1 MLAIENFAVVG
12 TGTGV
17 GKTVVTA
24 GLVGAFREA
33 DVDACG
39 VKPAQTGFPPADDAG
54 FVADACGSEEAS
66 TCLRQLEPALA
77 PAVAAEQAGET
88 LSYEVIREGC
98 TQAVRAADIGVVEG
112 IGGLRVPLADSREVI
127 DLVADLGLP
136 AVVVARAGLGTL
148 NHSALTVEALRRRDV
163 EVTGIVLND
172 YTGETLA
179 ERTNPDVLAEMTG
192 CQVET
197 LPSLDLDDPVDAVEG
212 VREHLSTGILPTCES
227 QRTPPGRPP

>member
-1 MLAIENFAVVG
+1 MNDVSFAVLGTGGIGRRTLEVSTHKEGLTPVAASDRNGVAFDPDGLDIEELLEATEGNIAGDVLAVENFAVVG

-39 VKPAQTGFPPADDAG
+39 VKPAQTGFPPDDDAG

-66 TCLRQLEPALA
+66 TCLRRLEPALA

-98 TQAVRAADIGVVEG
+98 T
-112 IGGLRVPLADSREVI
+112 
-127 DLVADLGLP
+127 
-136 AVVVARAGLGTL
+136 
-148 NHSALTVEALRRRDV
+148 
-163 EVTGIVLND
+163 
-172 YTGETLA
+172 
-179 ERTNPDVLAEMTG
+179 
-192 CQVET
+192 
-197 LPSLDLDDPVDAVEG
+197 
-212 VREHLSTGILPTCES
+212 
-227 QRTPPGRPP
+227 